1 VSRFS
6 DYRQRRREK
15 KASREGAWDQWK
27 TAPKILP
34 YLRPWRGLVIVSFS
48 LTVVGAVVALAEP
61 WPLAIVIDSVIGSN
75 APGGPLR
82 GWFGTNPDPYRL
94 LIFVVGGGFLI
105 AIVSH
110 GVRVIN
116 DYVNARVEQN
126 MVLKLRSDLFRH
138 CERLSLTFH
147 DARQTGQLMS
157 LINIQ
162 ASAVGA
168 IVMSFPPLLESFL
181 MLIGMLII
189 ALLIDWQVTLVSLVA
204 VPFIY
209 WAIGVYG
216 TRIVPRIQRV
226 QGLEWRSLSIVYEAM
241 SMLRVIVSFGRE
253 RHEHQRFF
261 TQGKTAVDAR
271 VRLTV
276 WQTLFSL
283 GVTTA
288 TAAGTALVLGF
299 GAWHVLQDK
308 ITLGELTVLISYIAA
323 VYQPLESIS
332 HTIGNLHQQFVFLNS
347 AISLLD
353 MRPEVTEAKDAVDI
367 GRSRGDIEFDNVSFS
382 YQGRVDTLRNISFK
396 IDAGQRV
403 AIVGPTGAGKTT
415 LVSLMVRF
423 YDPASGSIKI
433 DGVDIKKLKLQ
444 CLRNQLSLVLQEP
457 LLFSGSI
464 SDNIRYGRLD
474 ASMDDIIE
482 AARAANAH
490 DFIDG
495 LPDGYDT
502 ELGERGAQLSGGER
516 QRICVARAFIRNAPI
531 LILDEPTS
539 SIDSRTELVILDA
552 LDRLMMGRTSLMI
565 AHRLSTVRKADLIIV
580 VNRGRVA
587 EVGSHEEL
595 LTTGG
600 LYFQLYEA
608 QNGDVAQIEADHLIA
623 QRGNGAAV
631 VNSDGTPT
639 VDGDGVALADGHGVE
654 PNGHGIKPEVIET
667 LAQAVRRRMRAS
679 LEHGAANGAA
689 TGQQAANGGQHT
701 PVNGVVPA
709 TDGDVAA
716 PDGEQAAGDTPPAP
730 PEAEHEQT

>member
-6 DYRQRRREK
+6 DFRQKRREQ

-27 TAPKILP
+27 TAPKIVP
-34 YLRPWRGLVIVSFS
+34 YLRPWRGLVILSFF
-48 LTVVGAVVALAEP
+48 LTVLAAVVALAEP
-61 WPLAIVIDSVIGSN
+61 WPLAFVIDSVIGTH
-75 APGGPLR
+75 PPPGPLR
-82 GWFGTNPDPYRL
+82 GWFGASPDPYRL
-94 LIFVVGGGFLI
+94 LIFIVGFGFMVAVL
-105 AIVSH
+105 SH

-126 MVLKLRSDLFRH
+126 MVLNLRSDLFRH

-162 ASAVGA
+162 ASAIGA
-168 IVMSFPPLLESFL
+168 IVMAFPPMLESFL

-209 WAIGVYG
+209 WAIGIYG

-226 QGLEWRSLSIVYEAM
+226 QQLEWRSLSIVFEAM
-241 SMLRVIVSFGRE
+241 SMLRVIVSFGRD
-253 RHEHQRFF
+253 RHEHKRFY

-288 TAAGTALVLGF
+288 TALGTALVLGF

-308 ITLGELTVLISYIAA
+308 ITLGELTILISYIAA

-332 HTIGNLHQQFVFLNS
+332 HTIGTLHQQFVFIN
-347 AISLLD
+347 ATFMLLD
-353 MRPEVTEAKDAVDI
+353 MQPEVTEDPDAVDI
-367 GRSRGDIEFDNVSFS
+367 GRSRGEIEFDNVSFS
-382 YQGRVDTLRNISFK
+382 YASRVDTLRNIEFH
-396 IDAGQRV
+396 INAGQRV

-415 LVSLMVRF
+415 LVSLLVRF
-423 YDPASGSIKI
+423 YDPASGAIKI
-433 DGVDIKKLKLQ
+433 DGVDIKKMTLQ

-457 LLFSGSI
+457 MLFSGSI
-464 SDNIRYGRLD
+464 ADNIRYGRLD

-490 DFIDG
+490 DFIER

-539 SIDSRTELVILDA
+539 SIDSKTELVILDA
-552 LDRLMMGRTSLMI
+552 LDRLMQGRTSLMI

-595 LTTGG
+595 LTSGG

-608 QNGDVAQIEADHLIA
+608 QNGEIAQIEADHLRA
-623 QRGNGAAV
+623 RQEAGAAAGDGNGT
-631 VNSDGTPT
+631 S
-639 VDGDGVALADGHGVE
+639 ADGHGVDR
-654 PNGHGIKPEVIET
+654 EVIES
-667 LAQAVRRRMRAS
+667 LASAVRRRIRAS
-679 LEHGAANGAA
+679 LANGGGNGAEA
-689 TGQQAANGGQHT
+689 EQQVANGGQRT
-701 PVNGVVPA
+701 PDNGE
-709 TDGDVAA
+709 DAA
-716 PDGEQAAGDTPPAP
+716 EDSPPAP
-730 PEAEHEQT
+730 PEAGHEQV